1 MEKNQ
6 YSFKGRVTK
15 VEKYKVQE
23 NVLIQGVKAEKQ
35 SYYDS
40 SSEYS
45 GSNGSYVKHG
55 NYHGMRLDMHFSLYD
70 TDKIFYEYNG
80 KKYRIPQH
88 ITLDIYDS
96 VKNIWNVQRLSPQ
109 KYEELQAYEGK
120 KVLLLFVIDEDSIS
134 IHDGF
139 IDVTIAFSP
148 FMLNDMPVT
157 CMRSLYLY
165 EIK

>member
-1 MEKNQ
+1 MYGGTKMEKNQ

-55 NYHGMRLDMHFSLYD
+55 KYHGMRLDMHFSLYD

-80 KKYRIPQH
+80 KNIESRSILLWTSMILLKISGMYKDCLLKNTKNSRLMKVKKY
-88 ITLDIYDS
+88 Y
-96 VKNIWNVQRLSPQ
+96 
-109 KYEELQAYEGK
+109 
-120 KVLLLFVIDEDSIS
+120 
-134 IHDGF
+134 
-139 IDVTIAFSP
+139 
-148 FMLNDMPVT
+148 
-157 CMRSLYLY
+157 CSL
-165 EIK
+165 